1 MVLSGKYQLTFE
13 TPTMQVQPG
22 LGMAKVMFRLTT
34 TLRQHSIWN
43 TCQRRFPSGAGTVQR
58 SQKKGVEM
66 QTADIVLIS
75 AVLLCAIGFAA
86 LSIVLM
92 RVFDALR
99 ALRREVRDMREQ
111 TLPLIADL
119 RSSTDDAKS
128 AMHGA
133 RADLER
139 FDRVLGSAEAIS
151 EAVETSGRAA
161 RRLFAAPVIKA
172 VGTVTGVKRAVSRM
186 KSPGTNVE
194 VIDQERRRA

>member
-1 MVLSGKYQLTFE
+1 
-13 TPTMQVQPG
+13 
-22 LGMAKVMFRLTT
+22 
-34 TLRQHSIWN
+34 
-43 TCQRRFPSGAGTVQR
+43 
-58 SQKKGVEM
+58 M
-66 QTADIVLIS
+66 QTADVVLIS
-75 AVLLCAIGFAA
+75 AVVLCAVGFAA

-128 AMHGA
+128 AVDGA

-151 EAVETSGRAA
+151 EAVATSGRAA

-172 VGTVTGVKRAVSRM
+172 VGTVTGVKRAVGRLR
-186 KSPGTNVE
+186 SPGTNVE
-194 VIDQERRRA
+194 VINQERRRA

>member
-1 MVLSGKYQLTFE
+1 
-13 TPTMQVQPG
+13 
-22 LGMAKVMFRLTT
+22 MATSEV
-34 TLRQHSIWN
+34 
-43 TCQRRFPSGAGTVQR
+43 
-58 SQKKGVEM
+58 
-66 QTADIVLIS
+66 VLIA
-75 AVLLCAIGFAA
+75 AVILCAIGFAA
-86 LSIVLM
+86 LSIVLL

-99 ALRREVRDMREQ
+99 ALRREVRQMREQ

-128 AMHGA
+128 AMDGA

-172 VGTVTGVKRAVSRM
+172 VGTVTGVKRAVGRL
-186 KSPGTNVE
+186 KSTGSTVE
-194 VIDQERRRA
+194 VVSHEKRRA

>member
-1 MVLSGKYQLTFE
+1 MIFS
-13 TPTMQVQPG
+13 
-22 LGMAKVMFRLTT
+22 FRYSFAEGF
-34 TLRQHSIWN
+34 QNW
-43 TCQRRFPSGAGTVQR
+43 
-58 SQKKGVEM
+58 KGVMATGEV
-66 QTADIVLIS
+66 VLIAS
-75 AVLLCAIGFAA
+75 VVLCSIGFAA
-86 LSIVLM
+86 LAVVLM

-99 ALRREVRDMREQ
+99 ALRREVRDMREK

-119 RSSTDDAKS
+119 RSSTDEAKS
-128 AMHGA
+128 AMDGA
-133 RADLER
+133 RADLDR

-172 VGTVTGVKRAVSRM
+172 VGTVTGVKRVVGRL

>member
-1 MVLSGKYQLTFE
+1 V
-13 TPTMQVQPG
+13 
-22 LGMAKVMFRLTT
+22 
-34 TLRQHSIWN
+34 
-43 TCQRRFPSGAGTVQR
+43 
-58 SQKKGVEM
+58 
-66 QTADIVLIS
+66 VLIAS
-75 AVLLCAIGFAA
+75 VVLCAIGFAA
-86 LSIVLM
+86 LAVVLM

-99 ALRREVRDMREQ
+99 ALRREVRDMREK

-119 RSSTDDAKS
+119 RSSTDEAKS
-128 AMHGA
+128 AMDGA
-133 RADLER
+133 RADLDR

-172 VGTVTGVKRAVSRM
+172 VGTVTGVKRAVGRL

>member
-1 MVLSGKYQLTFE
+1 
-13 TPTMQVQPG
+13 
-22 LGMAKVMFRLTT
+22 
-34 TLRQHSIWN
+34 
-43 TCQRRFPSGAGTVQR
+43 
-58 SQKKGVEM
+58 M

-99 ALRREVRDMREQ
+99 ALRREVRQMREQ
-111 TLPLIADL
+111 TLPLITDL
-119 RSSTDDAKS
+119 RSSTDEAKL
-128 AMHGA
+128 AMDGA
-133 RADLER
+133 REDLER

-151 EAVETSGRAA
+151 DAVETSGRAA

-172 VGTVTGVKRAVSRM
+172 VGTVTGVKRAVGRL

-194 VIDQERRRA
+194 VISEERRRA

>member
-1 MVLSGKYQLTFE
+1 MKITKEVK
-13 TPTMQVQPG
+13 
-22 LGMAKVMFRLTT
+22 
-34 TLRQHSIWN
+34 
-43 TCQRRFPSGAGTVQR
+43 
-58 SQKKGVEM
+58 M
-66 QTADIVLIS
+66 QTSDIVLIA
-75 AVLLCAIGFAA
+75 AVVLCAIGFAA
-86 LSIVLM
+86 LSIVLL

-99 ALRREVRDMREQ
+99 VLRREVREMREQ

-128 AMHGA
+128 AMDGA

-172 VGTVTGVKRAVSRM
+172 VGTVTGVKRAVGRL
-186 KSPGTNVE
+186 KSPGSKVE
-194 VIDQERRRA
+194 VVSHEKRRA

>member
-1 MVLSGKYQLTFE
+1 
-13 TPTMQVQPG
+13 
-22 LGMAKVMFRLTT
+22 
-34 TLRQHSIWN
+34 
-43 TCQRRFPSGAGTVQR
+43 
-58 SQKKGVEM
+58 M
-66 QTADIVLIS
+66 QTADIVLIA
-75 AVLLCAIGFAA
+75 AVVLCAIGFAA
-86 LSIVLM
+86 LSIVLL

-99 ALRREVRDMREQ
+99 ALRREVREMREQ

-128 AMHGA
+128 AMDGA

-172 VGTVTGVKRAVSRM
+172 VGTVTGVKRAVGRM
-186 KSPGTNVE
+186 KSPGSTVE
-194 VIDQERRRA
+194 VVSHEKRRA

>member
-1 MVLSGKYQLTFE
+1 
-13 TPTMQVQPG
+13 
-22 LGMAKVMFRLTT
+22 
-34 TLRQHSIWN
+34 
-43 TCQRRFPSGAGTVQR
+43 
-58 SQKKGVEM
+58 M

-86 LSIVLM
+86 LSIVLV

-111 TLPLIADL
+111 TLPLITDL
-119 RSSTDDAKS
+119 RSSADDAKS
-128 AMHGA
+128 AMDGA

-172 VGTVTGVKRAVSRM
+172 VGTVTGVKRAVGRM
-186 KSPGTNVE
+186 KSPGTNIE
-194 VIDQERRRA
+194 VIKQEKRRA